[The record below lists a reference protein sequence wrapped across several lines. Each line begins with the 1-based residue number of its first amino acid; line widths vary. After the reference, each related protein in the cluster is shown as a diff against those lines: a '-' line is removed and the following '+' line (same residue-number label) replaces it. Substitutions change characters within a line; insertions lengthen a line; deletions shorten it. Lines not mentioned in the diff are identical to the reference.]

1 MHLRR
6 WDDAAFAIGEFAC
19 GGGVFD
25 NAYRVATIKTA
36 ARSRTLATPLTDP
49 YFLALSSCELRIPPM
64 PDDDVVSRLKAAL
77 SDRYAIERELGAGRD
92 PLG

>member
-1 MHLRR
+1 
-6 WDDAAFAIGEFAC
+6 
-19 GGGVFD
+19 
-25 NAYRVATIKTA
+25 
-36 ARSRTLATPLTDP
+36 
-49 YFLALSSCELRIPPM
+49 M